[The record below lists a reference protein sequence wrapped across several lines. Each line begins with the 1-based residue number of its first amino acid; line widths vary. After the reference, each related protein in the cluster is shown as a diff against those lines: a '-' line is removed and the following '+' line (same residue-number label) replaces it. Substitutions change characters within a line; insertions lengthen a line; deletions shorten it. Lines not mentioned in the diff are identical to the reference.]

1 MAVAVATRGERLM
14 AVAVSRVKG
23 RGWRDVGR
31 GKGRLGVAGS
41 RGRGR
46 GRGRDER

>member
-1 MAVAVATRGERLM
+1 MAVAARGERLT

-23 RGWRDVGR
+23 RGWRDAWR

-41 RGRGR
+41 QGR